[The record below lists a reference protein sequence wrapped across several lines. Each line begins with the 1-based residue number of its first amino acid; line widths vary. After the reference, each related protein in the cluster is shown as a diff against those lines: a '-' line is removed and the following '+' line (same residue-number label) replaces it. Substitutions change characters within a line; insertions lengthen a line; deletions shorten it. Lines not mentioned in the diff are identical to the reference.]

1 MACPKCSYA
10 YDELLRFGQQCGYV
24 RKDVQEHGTGR
35 PSKKLKVD
43 ESNISGRL
51 LQLSQQRGSSRY
63 VEKKTA
69 LGCEFLNFLSHL
81 ATPKTL
87 A

>member
-10 YDELLRFGQQCGYV
+10 NDELFRFCQQCGYV

-43 ESNISGRL
+43 ESKVSEPL
-51 LQLSQQRGSSRY
+51 AQLSQQRGSSRY
-63 VEKKTA
+63 VKQKTA
-69 LGCEFLNFLSHL
+69 LECEFLNFLSHL